1 MGSANV
7 EVVSR
12 CLSPRTI
19 GLERLAQGRT
29 YELISVLYTRLS
41 STRVYIYV
49 TCPNSYTVRRIMIAL
64 MSLPW
69 KTPGLDSATYCVVA
83 NLCTTVR
90 LQPNAE
96 SPRARAQTQL
106 LDGPFS
112 RLLRH
117 AGSYTIR
124 IKKPLPLP
132 SIRIRL
138 LVEEGNGKPP
148 LLICTS

>member
-12 CLSPRTI
+12 CLSPRAI

-29 YELISVLYTRLS
+29 YELIELISVLYTRLS

-49 TCPNSYTVRRIMIAL
+49 TCPNSYAVRHIMIAL
-64 MSLPW
+64 MSFPGR
-69 KTPGLDSATYCVVA
+69 TPGLDSATYCVVA
-83 NLCTTVR
+83 NLCTTVC

-96 SPRARAQTQL
+96 PPRARAQTRL

-117 AGSYTIR
+117 AGSQ
-124 IKKPLPLP
+124 
-132 SIRIRL
+132 
-138 LVEEGNGKPP
+138 
-148 LLICTS
+148 

>member
-1 MGSANV
+1 MMTMMSSLPESRSVMTLSLLTRHRRYGKCKCGGGSH
-7 EVVSR
+7 
-12 CLSPRTI
+12 CLPPRAI

-41 STRVYIYV
+41 STSIYNVIYV
-49 TCPNSYTVRRIMIAL
+49 TCPNSYAVWCI
-64 MSLPW
+64 
-69 KTPGLDSATYCVVA
+69 VA

-96 SPRARAQTQL
+96 SPRARAQTRL

-117 AGSYTIR
+117 AGSQ
-124 IKKPLPLP
+124 
-132 SIRIRL
+132 
-138 LVEEGNGKPP
+138 
-148 LLICTS
+148 